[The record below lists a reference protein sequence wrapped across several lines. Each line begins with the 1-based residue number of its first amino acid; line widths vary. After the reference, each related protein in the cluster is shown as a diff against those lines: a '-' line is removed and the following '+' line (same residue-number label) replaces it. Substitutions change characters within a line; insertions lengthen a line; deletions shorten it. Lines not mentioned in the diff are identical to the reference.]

1 MTPTEARRRRRW
13 WHHGP
18 AIATAVPI
26 LAAYN
31 DGEPPGAATTSG
43 PTLTRSPE
51 QEAAPTAGRLTHRL
65 GVAPVLI
72 VVAVVIVATAGF
84 VATRDGGNAP
94 ASQPPVV
101 DSTAAATTTARP
113 DPAQAATDAFF
124 AYEEAFL
131 AAAVIP
137 DPDHP
142 ALRETATG
150 ENLADDVAQLRAWQL
165 SGRVVRPIGA
175 PTEGLRV
182 LTARVQPDGTAKVRA
197 CITDDDH
204 VVIAATGQVV
214 NDEVVTRLV
223 DLTLVMDG
231 GNWKVSRF
239 RVTERWEGVAGCAAN
254 TG

>member
-1 MTPTEARRRRRW
+1 MTPTQASRRRRW
-13 WHHGP
+13 WHRGQ
-18 AIATAVPI
+18 AIATAAPP
-26 LAAYN
+26 LAEGN
-31 DGEPPGAATTSG
+31 DWEPADSAATSG
-43 PTLTRSPE
+43 PSPKRSSEEEGPTGRRRTR
-51 QEAAPTAGRLTHRL
+51 RL

-72 VVAVVIVATAGF
+72 VVAVAIVGTVGF
-84 VATRDGGNAP
+84 VATRDGEKAP
-94 ASQPPVV
+94 APEPPAVE
-101 DSTAAATTTARP
+101 STAAPTTTAPP

-131 AAAVIP
+131 AAAIIP

-175 PTEGLRV
+175 ATEGVRV
-182 LTARVQPDGTAKVRA
+182 LTASVQPDGTARVRA

-214 NDEVVTRLV
+214 NDDVVTRLV
-223 DLTLVMDG
+223 DLTLVVEG
-231 GNWKVSRF
+231 GRWKVSRF
-239 RVTERWEGVAGCAAN
+239 RVAERWEGVAGCAAN
-254 TG
+254 AG